1 MNRERIISLI
11 WMAFAAYV
19 WIEAS
24 SWPQSFLDVVGPA
37 AYPKLLAGM
46 IFVGAALLFITSKSE
61 KVKPIKGK
69 RDFNSFVKVLCC
81 LIVYLLIFEKL
92 GFVLSSIL
100 FLMAICCFFDGR
112 PVKEMIK
119 GAVLFSVGFSVV
131 LYIFFAK
138 FLGILLPHLFW

>member
-46 IFVGAALLFITSKSE
+46 IFVGAVILFITSKSE

-69 RDFNSFVKVLCC
+69 RDFDAFLKVLGS

-92 GFVLSSIL
+92 GFVFSTII
-100 FLMAICCFFDGR
+100 FLMAMCMFFDKR
-112 PVKEMIK
+112 DMKNVLK
-119 GAVLFSVGFSVV
+119 GAIPYSVGFSVV